1 MRSGVLGTAG
11 TWSLELLMPVND
23 LLGENSCNR
32 KGAGEEAAVTSALQA
47 QQVENT
53 TTVKTLV
60 LCTQI

>member
-11 TWSLELLMPVND
+11 TWSLELLRPVND
-23 LLGENSCNR
+23 LLGENSWNR
-32 KGAGEEAAVTSALQA
+32 KGAGEEAAATSALRA

-53 TTVKTLV
+53 TTAKTLV